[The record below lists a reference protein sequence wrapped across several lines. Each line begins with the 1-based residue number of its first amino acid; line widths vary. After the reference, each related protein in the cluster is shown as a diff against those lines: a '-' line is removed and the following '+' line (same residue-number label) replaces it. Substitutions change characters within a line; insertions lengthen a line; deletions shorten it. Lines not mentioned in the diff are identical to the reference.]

1 MKGWQ
6 AKLPRAREHTCGVPG
21 AGGIMSRE
29 RERLQGGEWTQRLEQ
44 WQGQVLRASEAAL
57 GRERA
62 MGRGLKLSWG

>member
-1 MKGWQ
+1 M
-6 AKLPRAREHTCGVPG
+6 R
-21 AGGIMSRE
+21 RE

-62 MGRGLKLSWG
+62 MGRELKLSWG